1 MRYVCSFMA
10 VLFVLFAYWQFNDL
24 EQYDTEWWQGW
35 VLTYSLCA
43 IVSVVSSFKALP
55 RWFYLSVS
63 ILMLVVALYWSLG
76 IEWHKTVLYNES
88 NPSGNESGG
97 LIIIAIWFGLLTW
110 KHESL
115 GLRSKKKDH

>member
-1 MRYVCSFMA
+1 
-10 VLFVLFAYWQFNDL
+10 
-24 EQYDTEWWQGW
+24 
-35 VLTYSLCA
+35 
-43 IVSVVSSFKALP
+43 
-55 RWFYLSVS
+55 
-63 ILMLVVALYWSLG
+63 MLVVALYWSLG